1 MMADEARLR
10 LYYHSAQQR
19 IFDSPAKVKVVA
31 KGRRFGYT
39 RGCANYVIERMLDGC
54 ALVLWVDTINTNID
68 RYVERYF
75 VPVLRQL
82 PAQHWQWRQQKKELT
97 ILDRKCDFRS
107 ADQPE
112 RIEGFA
118 YNLVVLNEAGI
129 ILDDPYLWE
138 NTIRPM
144 TLDFKPEQIIGG
156 TPKGK
161 NVFFDL
167 ATKAQDRQ
175 DARYADW
182 EYFHFTSYDNP
193 YIDKAEIA
201 KLAED
206 LPELVR
212 RQEIEGE
219 FLDDAT
225 GVFRNLD
232 AAIGR
237 SVEEGPQEQVEYFM
251 GVDLAKHV
259 DFTVMVMLD
268 KDGRQVNWKRINK
281 LDWPYQKTLI
291 AQVANAY
298 HASVLVDST
307 GVGDPIYDDLRKFG
321 LNIVGYKFTHE
332 SKKQLIEALM
342 LSFEHGE
349 LALLAEPIQ
358 ANELKMFGFEITG
371 SGIKYSA
378 PEGKHDDC
386 VMALALA
393 NWARKTRHDMRI
405 HWL

>member
-1 MMADEARLR
+1 MSDGETRLR
-10 LYYHSAQQR
+10 LSYHSGQTR
-19 IFDSPAKVKVVA
+19 LFDSPAKVKVVS
-31 KGRRFGYT
+31 KGRRWGYT
-39 RGCANYVIERMLDGC
+39 RGCANHVIERMLDGC
-54 ALVLWVDTINTNID
+54 ALSLWVDTINTNID

-118 YNLVVLNEAGI
+118 YNLIVLNEAGI
-129 ILDDPYLWE
+129 ILDDAYLFE

-175 DARYADW
+175 DPRYADW

-193 YIDKAEIA
+193 YIGRAEIDA
-201 KLAED
+201 LSAD

-225 GVFRNLD
+225 SVFRNLD
-232 AAIGR
+232 AAIGK
-237 SVEEGPQEQVEYFM
+237 STQQGPQEQTEYFM

-259 DFTVMVMLD
+259 DFTVITVLD
-268 KDGRQVNWKRINK
+268 KDGRQVNWKRLNK

-291 AQVANAY
+291 AQVAKAYNAV
-298 HASVLVDST
+298 VLVDST

-321 LNIVGYKFTHE
+321 LNISGYKFTSE

-349 LALLAEPIQ
+349 LKLIDEQ
-358 ANELKMFGFEITG
+358 VQTNELKMFGFEITG

-386 VMALALA
+386 VMGLALA
-393 NWARKTRHDMRI
+393 NWARKTRHDRRI
-405 HWL
+405 VWL